1 MTTKPEA
8 KPVALQEPGT
18 ENTPGLFELEDAFV
32 DIEAIEE
39 GRWVPLGADFPGVE
53 IFTVGLSSKAATKFK
68 EMLERTTPRKNRHS
82 NGQLTEE
89 TREVILKQVVSTKCI
104 TNWRGVGSGGQPL
117 PFTKEKLEY
126 LLAEPKARRLAAAMI
141 NAITDLEVRKAATEE
156 EVVKN

>member
-1 MTTKPEA
+1 MTKAEDKLLILDPSQPPA
-8 KPVALQEPGT
+8 PA
-18 ENTPGLFELEDAFV
+18 LFELEDAFV
-32 DIEAIEE
+32 DIDAIEE

-53 IFTVGLSSKAATKFK
+53 IFTVGLSSKGATKYK

-104 TNWRGVGSGGQPL
+104 TDWRGVGSGGKPL

-141 NAITDLEVRKAATEE
+141 NAITDLEVRKAVSEE
-156 EVVKN
+156 EITKN